1 MLVAVPPSSLPAPFL
16 VLQAASLISSHFIP
30 AFASSLSS
38 IPFRL
43 HSYQQLVSPAGA
55 SYYGSPACRSGLRDG
70 KGFGKL
76 FCFNDYIFNNLTLA
90 IPCVVNN
97 RGCSR
102 PHSASLH
109 CGLFLLPP
117 LAPFAVVRQW
127 SLNLFRLQ
135 TASLIAAST
144 SFGAVGT
151 ITLALAFSR
160 PHIPLNILTVD
171 INLLRLIFRKSLIK
185 PYAKL
190 SHRQRTVNAKPFGF
204 IHFIMNC

>member
-30 AFASSLSS
+30 VFASSLSS

-43 HSYQQLVSPAGA
+43 HSYQQLVSPACA

-117 LAPFAVVRQW
+117 LAPFAVVRRC

-135 TASLIAAST
+135 PT
-144 SFGAVGT
+144 SFFCGLHFVLSCRHYNPCVGFFHPTHSLNYIAVE
-151 ITLALAFSR
+151 FS
-160 PHIPLNILTVD
+160 LVD
-171 INLLRLIFRKSLIK
+171 ISEIINKSL
-185 PYAKL
+185 L
-190 SHRQRTVNAKPFGF
+190 QR
-204 IHFIMNC
+204 